1 MLLIECSLRF
11 NYNRYTDS
19 TYTSLYEHYFIKLIV
34 IRILTIKERFIM
46 KLKPPSPM
54 MKFIG
59 GRNLIYGLV
68 VLILIGITI
77 FIYNK
82 ISFIFHPLI
91 IVFSTIIAPVI
102 LAFIAYYLLN
112 PIIDALEK
120 FRIKRVWGIII
131 IALSVTGILT
141 GIILVTAP
149 IVEKQITDLIQT
161 FPRYLS
167 QMGNN
172 IQSWLKH
179 SILGPYYDDGYKWLV
194 ENLSDLPN
202 KISEYLGGAIE
213 GFRNV
218 ASTLT
223 NVVVAIIT
231 FPIILFFLLK
241 DGRKF
246 KEYCLTLLPPKFR
259 KDVNQILK
267 NMDNQVGSYIQG
279 QIIVALCIGI
289 LLYIG
294 YLIIGLDYAIVL
306 AIIAAITSVVPYLG
320 PMIAIS
326 PAIIIAIVTSPFMLV
341 KLAVVWGAVQFLE
354 GNFISPNVMGKTMK
368 VHPLTIVIVLLV
380 AGNLF
385 GLIGVILGIPG
396 YAIIKVLVVYL
407 FNKFKYR
414 YNRFFG
420 DDYGYYQTSD
430 KDE

>member
-1 MLLIECSLRF
+1 M
-11 NYNRYTDS
+11 
-19 TYTSLYEHYFIKLIV
+19 FIIIFVHMNLVLKERLIV
-34 IRILTIKERFIM
+34 NM
-46 KLKPPSPM
+46 KPPSPF

-59 GRNLIYGLV
+59 GRNLIYSLI

-82 ISFIFHPLI
+82 VSFIFHPLI
-91 IVFSTIIAPVI
+91 VVFSTIVAPAI

-112 PIIDALEK
+112 PIVDVLEK
-120 FRIKRVWGIII
+120 MRIKRVWGIII
-131 IALSVTGILT
+131 IALAVGGILT

-149 IVEKQITDLIQT
+149 IIERQVTDLIET

-167 QMGNN
+167 QMGDN

-179 SILGPYYDDGYKWLV
+179 SILGPYYDEGYNWV
-194 ENLSDLPN
+194 VDNLSDLPN
-202 KISEYLGGAIE
+202 KVSEYLGGAIE
-213 GFRNV
+213 GFKNV
-218 ASTLT
+218 ASTVT
-223 NVVVAIIT
+223 NVVIAIIT

-241 DGRKF
+241 DGKRF
-246 KEYCLTLLPPKFR
+246 KEYCVTLLPPKFR
-259 KDVNQILK
+259 KDVDQILK
-267 NMDNQVGSYIQG
+267 NMDDQVGSYIQG

-294 YLIIGLDYAIVL
+294 YIIIGLDYAIVL
-306 AIIAAITSVVPYLG
+306 AITAAVTSVVPYLG

-326 PAIIIAIVTSPFMLV
+326 PAIIIAIVTSPFMLL
-341 KLAVVWGAVQFLE
+341 KLAIVWGAVQFLE

-368 VHPLTIVIVLLV
+368 IHPLTIVIVLLV

-396 YAIIKVLVVYL
+396 YAIVKVLVVYL
-407 FNKFKYR
+407 YGKFKYR

-420 DDYGYYQTSD
+420 DDHGYYHMSE